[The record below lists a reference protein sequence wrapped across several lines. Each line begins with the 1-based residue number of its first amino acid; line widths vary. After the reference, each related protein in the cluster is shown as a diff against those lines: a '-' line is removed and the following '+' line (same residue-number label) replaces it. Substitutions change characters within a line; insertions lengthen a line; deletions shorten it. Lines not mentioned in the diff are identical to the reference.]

1 MKKLLLLF
9 CILCMTT
16 FVNAQVDF
24 CIGPKVGYQATKL
37 SLDDVSIKS
46 DFQANMSLGVF
57 GRVSVNKFIIQPEL
71 LWSKS
76 TKMVE
81 VLFMYDTPGNPSLA
95 VKQNNMVLP
104 IHIGYQFIDLD
115 FVKMRVTIAPV
126 FYFAM
131 GKTKFVSESFKIK
144 SEGALTEK
152 VSAGAIFNVGFDVW
166 RFTFDAGYSLGLT
179 ETMDDDIELRPPF
192 DYIKIGDDTKQN
204 VFTLTLGFKFL

>member
-1 MKKLLLLF
+1 MKKVLF
-9 CILCMTT
+9 LIVVM
-16 FVNAQVDF
+16 FVTISLNAQVDF

-37 SLDDVSIKS
+37 SLDEISIKS
-46 DFQANMSLGVF
+46 DFQDNMSLGVF

-81 VLFMYDTPGNPSLA
+81 VLFLYDTPGNPSLTL
-95 VKQNNMVLP
+95 KQNNFILP

-115 FVKMRVTIAPV
+115 FIKMRVTVAPV

-131 GKTKFVSESFKIK
+131 GKTKFSSESFEIK
-144 SEGALTEK
+144 SEDALTEK

-179 ETMDDDIELRPPF
+179 ETIDDDIELRPPF
-192 DYIKIGDDTKQN
+192 DYIKIGEDTKQN

>member
-9 CILCMTT
+9 CLLCMTT
-16 FVNAQVDF
+16 FVNAQFDF
-24 CIGPKVGYQATKL
+24 SIGPKVGYQATKL
-37 SLDDVSIKS
+37 SFDKTSIKS
-46 DFQANMSLGVF
+46 DFQGNMTLGVF
-57 GRVSVNKFIIQPEL
+57 GRVAINKFIFQPEL

-81 VLFMYDTPGNPSLA
+81 ILFVDDTPGNPSLT
-95 VKQNNMVLP
+95 VKQNNLVLP
-104 IHIGYQFIDLD
+104 VHIGYQFIDLD
-115 FVKMRVTIAPV
+115 FIKMRVTVAPA

-131 GKTKFVSESFKIK
+131 GKTKLYSESFEVK
-144 SEGALTEK
+144 SNGSLTEK
-152 VSAGAIFNVGFDVW
+152 VTAGAIFNVGLDIW